1 MIKLFVYLKT
11 YVQFKTFFMKKQL
24 LLTFI
29 FFLSLNA
36 FAQVKFEKGYF
47 IDEFNNKVDCLI
59 KNHDWISAPNEIE
72 YQLSNDNKIEVMS
85 FEKMSSFQ
93 IYNTSH
99 YYIKSLV
106 AIDKNSTSEG
116 FNPKIQNIILKVLID
131 GEASLYSYSDFYFY
145 KSNGGNIKQL
155 LYKKFVT
162 ADYKLQED
170 NAYQRELYTYLNCGQ
185 NITEIRKL
193 KYKKKNF
200 IGFFKNYN
208 ECKSLPYSV
217 FSDKETKF
225 AYNFN
230 AIGGITFSKGTF
242 EVTRRISIPS
252 TVDLLKIVQDAESD
266 NISTSFMI
274 GMEAEILL
282 PYKKNKLALFMAPN
296 FQKQKFE
303 MSSVYKNGFI
313 KLYAETNYFYFS
325 LPVGLRYYFDL
336 KNSSKIF
343 IDASANAMFMI
354 DVEEITSSTGN
365 SQPTVISQGD
375 LVYDKISTGICLG
388 LGYKF
393 NDKYSISGIFYP
405 YKSLSNT
412 RVLEFGIK
420 GSYKLF

>member
-1 MIKLFVYLKT
+1 
-11 YVQFKTFFMKKQL
+11 MKKQL
-24 LLTFI
+24 ITFFI
-29 FFLSLNA
+29 ILSGLNL
-36 FAQVKFEKGYF
+36 FSQVKFEKGYIINSKNEKTECF
-47 IDEFNNKVDCLI
+47 I
-59 KNHDWISAPNEIE
+59 KNMDWMGIPSKIDYMISENG
-72 YQLSNDNKIEVMS
+72 QLETIDFS
-85 FEKMSSFQ
+85 KMNAFQ
-93 IYNTSH
+93 IYNSSH
-99 YYIKSLV
+99 YYIKTEVDVDRDADV
-106 AIDKNSTSEG
+106 ADFK
-116 FNPKIQNIILKVLID
+116 PKKVVTVLKVLID
-131 GEASLYSYSDFYFY
+131 GVASLYSSSEIFFY
-145 KSNGGNIKQL
+145 KINDAAIKQL
-155 LYKKFVT
+155 VYKKFIT

-170 NAYQRELYTYLNCGQ
+170 NAYQRELYTHLNCGQ

-193 KYKKKNF
+193 KYKKKNL
-200 IGFFKNYN
+200 IGFFKHYN
-208 ECKSLPYSV
+208 ECKSLPYAV

-225 AYNFN
+225 AYNIN
-230 AIGGITFSKGTF
+230 AIGAITFSKGTF

-252 TVDLLKIVQDAESD
+252 TVDLLNIVQDAESD

-274 GMEAEILL
+274 GMEVEILL

-343 IDASANAMFMI
+343 IDASANVMLMI

-365 SQPTVISQGD
+365 SQPIVISQGD